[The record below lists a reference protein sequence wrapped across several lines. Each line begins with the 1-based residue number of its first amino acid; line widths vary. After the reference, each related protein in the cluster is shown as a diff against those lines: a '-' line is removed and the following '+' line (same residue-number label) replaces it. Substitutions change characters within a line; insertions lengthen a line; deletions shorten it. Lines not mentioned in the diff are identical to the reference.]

1 MRSTLVYQ
9 PLRRHARNAFRLP
22 VAVAAVLAAA
32 VLLPAPTV
40 ADQASQ
46 PSAPAAA
53 QIATGYYHS
62 CAIVSGAVRCWGYGG
77 DGALG
82 YGNQTSI
89 GDDEAPDSVGPV
101 SLGAG
106 RTAVALAAG
115 SVHTCAIL
123 DNGTVRCWG
132 FGADGR
138 LGYANTSSIGD
149 DELPSSVPPVSLG
162 AGHTAKAISA
172 GDGHTCAILDDDT
185 VRCWG
190 FGLDGRLGYGAVDN
204 IGDDE
209 APGAS
214 SPVNLGPGRTA
225 RAISAGGSHTCAVL
239 DNGTVRCWGFG
250 GNGRLG
256 YGKIA
261 DIGRSPDATPDTVGP
276 VNLGDGRTATA
287 ITAGFGHTC
296 AVLDNGT
303 VRCWG
308 FSGDGRLGYAT
319 QVDVGDDEQPGM
331 VAPVNIGQ
339 NRTAQAITSGRE
351 HTCALLDAGGVRCWG
366 FGGFGQLGYGT
377 ANAVG
382 DDEAPGSVGP
392 VSLGGAATAISG
404 GRDHT
409 CARLADGSVRCWGR
423 GSNGR
428 LGTCNEVTIGDNE
441 LPTAGGLVALGQPG
455 IPRPPSC
462 LAFEPAPPPPP
473 PPPPPAAVVV
483 PPPPAAAVVTPP
495 PPAPPAAPVVDKL
508 TAALAAEKARGVLMS
523 ACVRSA
529 KRKLTTELRRARRFV
544 GAKRRLEL
552 RLANARATQRRSAC
566 VRRHGRVPGRVTG
579 LTAVATGKGKA
590 RLSFRTAGTD
600 AHRAPAARRY
610 VVKQSTRPIRS
621 LVDFNRAPSL
631 CRGRC
636 SFPELTSIKSTVTLD
651 VTRLVRHRR
660 YYYAVAARDNVS
672 ARIGPRSRTVSVR
685 AR

>member
-1 MRSTLVYQ
+1 MLYQ
-9 PLRRHARNAFRLP
+9 PLRRHARHALRLP

-46 PSAPAAA
+46 PSAPAAG
-53 QIATGYYHS
+53 QIATGYFHS
-62 CAIVSGAVRCWGYGG
+62 CAMVAGAVRCWGYGG

-82 YGNQTSI
+82 YGNTRSI
-89 GDDEAPDSVGPV
+89 GDDEAPDTVGPV

-106 RTAVALAAG
+106 RTAVAIAAG

-123 DNGTVRCWG
+123 DTGTVRCWG

-138 LGYANTSSIGD
+138 LGSGSTSSIGD
-149 DELPSSVPPVSLG
+149 DEQPSSLPPVSLG
-162 AGHTAKAISA
+162 AGHTAKAITA

-190 FGLDGRLGYGAVDN
+190 FGLDGRLGYGSVDS

-209 APGAS
+209 APGLS

-239 DNGTVRCWGFG
+239 DNGAVRCWGFG

-261 DIGRSPDATPDTVGP
+261 DVGRSPDSTPDTVGP
-276 VNLGDGRTATA
+276 VNLGEGRTATA

-308 FSGDGRLGYAT
+308 FSGDGRLGYGT

-331 VAPVNIGQ
+331 VAPVNVGV
-339 NRTAQAITSGRE
+339 NRTAMAITTGRE
-351 HTCALLDAGGVRCWG
+351 HTCALLDNGTVRCWG
-366 FGGFGQLGYGT
+366 FGGFGVLGYGT
-377 ANAVG
+377 PNAVG
-382 DDEAPGSVGP
+382 DDETPGSVGP
-392 VSLGGAATAISG
+392 VELGATAIAISG
-404 GRDHT
+404 GRDHM
-409 CARLADGSVRCWGR
+409 CARLGDGSVRCWGR

-428 LGTCNEVTIGDNE
+428 LGTCNEITIGDNE
-441 LPTAGGLVALGQPG
+441 LPTTAGLVALGQPG
-455 IPRPPSC
+455 IQRPASC
-462 LAFEPAPPPPP
+462 LAFEPPPPPP
-473 PPPPPAAVVV
+473 PAPPAAVVV
-483 PPPPAAAVVTPP
+483 PPPAAAVVPPP
-495 PPAPPAAPVVDKL
+495 PPAPPAEPVVDRL
-508 TAALAAEKARGVLMS
+508 AEALAAEKARSVLWS
-523 ACVRSA
+523 TCVRSA
-529 KRKLTTELRRARRFV
+529 KRKRTSELRRARRFA

-552 RLANARATQRRSAC
+552 RLANARHTQRRRAC
-566 VRRHGRVPGRVTG
+566 VRRHGRVPGRVNG
-579 LTAVATGKGKA
+579 LTAVATGKGGA
-590 RLSFRTAGTD
+590 RLSFRTAGT
-600 AHRAPAARRY
+600 AGNKAPAARTY
-610 VVKQSTRPIRS
+610 VVKQSTRPIRT
-621 LVDFNRAPSL
+621 LADFNRAPSL

-636 SFPELTSIKSTVTLD
+636 SFDELTSIKSSVTLG
-651 VTRLVRHRR
+651 VTKLVRNRLYH
-660 YYYAVAARDNVS
+660 YAVAARDNVS
-672 ARIGPRSRTVSVR
+672 SRIGPRSRTVSVR